1 MPATFELSVVVCTH
15 NPRREFLERTLAA
28 LRVQEADRA
37 RWELVL
43 LDNASSAPLAAEYDL
58 GWHPHSRHVRED
70 TLGISAARMRAMRE
84 ARSDLILFVDDDN
97 LLAPDYV
104 ARGLAYAA
112 ARPELGVWGGQLVPE
127 FEREPAAWTR
137 RWWSYLAIR
146 PLDRDL
152 LAAGPHDYEAIPPT
166 AGEFIRRPVWER
178 YLARVAGDRR
188 HLILG
193 LRGSERISGQD
204 TDIALCTFD
213 LGLGAA
219 RFRDLVLTH
228 IMPASRLA
236 EPALLRLVES
246 ISFGTVIVES
256 LRGGMAP
263 AEARSLWR
271 YWLARLRA
279 ARLPGRQGRF
289 YAAELRGRRRACL
302 RVRSFDTAS

>member
-1 MPATFELSVVVCTH
+1 MPTSYALSVVVCTH
-15 NPRREFLERTLAA
+15 NPRRVFLERTLDA
-28 LRVQEADRA
+28 LRHQQAARD

-43 LDNASSAPLAAEYDL
+43 LDNASTAPLAAEYDL
-58 GWHPHSRHVRED
+58 SWHPHGRHVREE
-70 TLGISAARMRAMRE
+70 TLGIAAARMRAMRE

-97 LLAPDYV
+97 LLAPDYI
-104 ARGLAYAA
+104 ALGLAYAA
-112 ARPELGVWGGQLVPE
+112 YRPDLGVWGGQLVPE
-127 FEREPAAWTR
+127 FEREPEEWTR

-152 LAAGPHDYEAIPPT
+152 RAASPRDYEAIPPT
-166 AGEFIRRPVWER
+166 AGEFIRRSVWER
-178 YLARVAGDRR
+178 YLASVATDSR

-228 IMPASRLA
+228 IMPASRLE

-246 ISFGTVIVES
+246 ISFATVVLEE
-256 LRGGMAP
+256 LRGGTAP
-263 AEARSLWR
+263 AEASSWVR
-271 YWLARLRA
+271 YQLARLRA
-279 ARLPGRQGRF
+279 ARLPARQGRF
-289 YAAELRGRRRACL
+289 YAAELRGRRRAFL
-302 RVRSFDTAS
+302 RLRATAA

>member
-1 MPATFELSVVVCTH
+1 MTSGFALSVVVCTH
-15 NPRREFLERTLAA
+15 NPRRVFLERTLAA
-28 LRVQEADRA
+28 LRAQQADHA
-37 RWELVL
+37 TWELVL
-43 LDNASSAPLAAEYDL
+43 LDNASPTPLAGSYDL
-58 GWHPHSRHVRED
+58 AWHPHARHVRED
-70 TLGISAARMRAMRE
+70 TLGIAAARMRAMRE

-104 ARGLAYAA
+104 SRGLAYAA
-112 ARPELGVWGGQLVPE
+112 TRPDLGVWGGQLVPE
-127 FEREPAAWTR
+127 FERPPADWTR

-146 PLDRDL
+146 PLERDL
-152 LAAGPHDYEAIPPT
+152 VAAGPRDYEAIPPT
-166 AGEFIRRPVWER
+166 AGEFIRRSVWER
-178 YLARVAGDRR
+178 YLASVTADQR

-228 IMPASRLA
+228 IMPASRLE

-246 ISFGTVIVES
+246 ISFSTVIVEA
-256 LRGGMAP
+256 LRGGAAP

-271 YWLARLRA
+271 YLLARLRA
-279 ARLPGRQGRF
+279 TRLPAPHRQF
-289 YAAELRGRRRACL
+289 YAAELRGRRRAFL
-302 RVRSFDTAS
+302 RLQASSTKS